1 MSTQGEFIT
10 SVNTT
15 YTVGIDGIVD
25 VSNQITLEN
34 VFSQFYATSYS
45 MVIDGLSP
53 YSIVAK
59 QDGRALKTNVEKSY
73 KKVTIKV
80 LFDDEVVGKG
90 KRRIFDLYYKDKTL
104 AVKTGEIWEILI
116 PKVDSTVFDNYTV
129 NLVVPTLLGEE
140 AYISPEPNSR
150 EAGDGVFRFVFNKDS
165 VVKSGVSAAF
175 GKFQVF
181 SFDITY
187 HLENP
192 LAKDSEIEIAIP
204 ADTAFQKVNYQD
216 LSPAPKGVRVDA
228 DGNWL
233 ALFKLKPRQRVD
245 VKTKGYVQIFSD
257 GRILPAQSQDL
268 SKYLSATEVWQSS
281 DPEILELAQ
290 KLKTPKAIYD
300 YVVST
305 LSYNYDRVQPNVT
318 RLGAKE
324 ALANP
329 SSAICMEFTD
339 TFIALARAAGIPAR
353 EVNGYAYTENP
364 QIQPL
369 SLVADVLHAW
379 PEYWDYGQN
388 MWIPVD
394 PTWGQTS
401 GVDFFSKLDLR
412 HFAFVIHGSDSFK
425 PYPPGSYKL
434 GSNPQKDVFVAFATL
449 PENRSSSPEI
459 VTKDNGG
466 MFLTPLTYSITAHNK
481 GPAALYSQTL
491 SVSINDN
498 TDATFFIQAMP
509 PYSSKEYKYSPKY
522 GLMGRDL
529 PEAIEVTLANA
540 KIEVPTHKTNI
551 IISNLAIILTII
563 LVAASVLFIKLR
575 DLYEK
580 RKALKNST
588 AKNS

>member
-1 MSTQGEFIT
+1 MSQSEFIT

-15 YTVGIDGIVD
+15 YVIGADGVVSVD
-25 VSNQITLEN
+25 NRISLEN
-34 VFSQFYATSYS
+34 VFSQLYATSYS

-53 YSIVAK
+53 YGVVAR
-59 QDGRALKTNVEKSY
+59 QDGRNLKTEVTTVD

-90 KRRIFDLYYKDKTL
+90 KRRVFDLAYKDKSL

-116 PKVDSTVFDNYTV
+116 PKVDSSVFDSYTV
-129 NLVVPTLLGEE
+129 TMVIPNLLGEE

-150 EAGDGVFRFVFNKDS
+150 EVIDGRTHFVFNKEA

-204 ADTAFQKVNYQD
+204 ADTSFQKVNYQE
-216 LSPAPKGVRVDA
+216 LSPSPKSVRVDS
-228 DGNWL
+228 DGNWI
-233 ALFKLKPRQRVD
+233 ALFKLKPRQRID
-245 VKTKGYVQIFSD
+245 VKTKGYVQLFSE
-257 GRILPAQSQDL
+257 GRSLPTVQDL
-268 SKYLSATEVWQSS
+268 SKYLVPTEVWQSS
-281 DPEILELAQ
+281 DPEIVKLAQ
-290 KLKTPKAIYD
+290 ELKTPRAIYD

-305 LSYNYDRVQPNVT
+305 LEYDYDRVQPNVS

-329 SSAICMEFTD
+329 QSAICMEFTD
-339 TFIALARAAGIPAR
+339 TFVALARAAGIPAR

-379 PEYWDYGQN
+379 PEYWDYEKS

-412 HFAFVIHGSDSFK
+412 HFSFVVHGVDSFK

-434 GSNPQKDVFVAFATL
+434 GANPQKDVFVTFSTL
-449 PENRSSSPEI
+449 PENRVGAPEI
-459 VTKDNGG
+459 RTKDNGG
-466 MFLTPLTYSITAHNK
+466 LFLRPLTYNITVYNG
-481 GPAALYSQTL
+481 GPSALYNQTL
-491 SVSINDN
+491 SVKASGTPD
-498 TDATFFIQAMP
+498 TTYQIQALP
-509 PYSSKEYKYSPKY
+509 PYATKEYKYSPKY
-522 GLMGRDL
+522 GLMGQEL
-529 PEAIEVTLANA
+529 PETVAITLANA
-540 KIEVPTHKTNI
+540 KVEAPTHKTNI
-551 IISNLAIILTII
+551 IISNLAIILTIL
-563 LVAASVLFIKLR
+563 LVAAGVLFIKLR
-575 DLYEK
+575 DIYDK
-580 RKALKNST
+580 RKALKKAASQD
-588 AKNS
+588 S